1 MAGGALNL
9 MERMLGGS
17 LYHCC
22 YCRLQFYDRR
32 RMGPRS
38 AQEPVANTQS
48 EPFNEAAQPN

>member
-1 MAGGALNL
+1 MIGGALNL

-32 RMGPRS
+32 KM
-38 AQEPVANTQS
+38 EHVAALETDT
-48 EPFNEAAQPN
+48 FV